1 MCGVVPLLMCCYS
14 YDTGQSVCFDTGSS
28 MRLAEVFGLDKTRLN
43 AAQRTFGE
51 VKSLSK

>member
-1 MCGVVPLLMCCYS
+1 MYGFVPLLKCRYS
-14 YDTGQSVCFDTGSS
+14 CDTGQIVCFDTASS
-28 MRLAEVFGLDKTRLN
+28 MRLVKVLGLDKTRLN